1 MKNYKFY
8 FKNLKNGEI
17 FEKIIKANSYE
28 EAVNIADSKE
38 NAEIDV
44 DRTVMAF
51 FKG

>member
-8 FKNLKNGEI
+8 FKNLKNEEI
-17 FEKIIKANSYE
+17 FEETIKANSYE

-51 FKG
+51 FRN